1 MPSFNQWKN
10 STKDLTNRKLLLLL
24 CDIPYYLCS
33 AKLSDNNVIC
43 SRFGQKQMPKTIYL
57 FSLEWL
63 YKDIQIGGEI
73 RIFSDFVWSIC
84 NWIIYYLSLYFLFAK
99 KMFEDFPS
107 FINLFEAY
115 HLSNHR
121 DTVAL
126 CVQKRNKNHAKT
138 KLNKSIQVLMDL
150 IRINLPLNVVRWNSF
165 VKLLHF

>member
-1 MPSFNQWKN
+1 MLSALDLVKSKCQKQFTYFLQNDY
-10 STKDLTNRKLLLLL
+10 TKISKLEE
-24 CDIPYYLCS
+24 
-33 AKLSDNNVIC
+33 
-43 SRFGQKQMPKTIYL
+43 RFGYFLISFDQ
-57 FSLEWL
+57 
-63 YKDIQIGGEI
+63 
-73 RIFSDFVWSIC
+73 FVIESVQLLSI
-84 NWIIYYLSLYFLFAK
+84 IVFLFAK

-165 VKLLHF
+165 VKLLHFQSILFYG